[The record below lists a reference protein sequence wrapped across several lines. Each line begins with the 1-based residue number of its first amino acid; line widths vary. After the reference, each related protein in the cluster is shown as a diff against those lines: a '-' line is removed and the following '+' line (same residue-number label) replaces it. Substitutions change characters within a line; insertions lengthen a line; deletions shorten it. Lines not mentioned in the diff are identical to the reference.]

1 VLTAASDVTSTSTQ
15 IYKVLLSLF
24 TSAGSIWALCN
35 KVPVV
40 IGKQANFPEVR
51 QLSIVL
57 TVVFIAL
64 IVGGFGPPQEQLL
77 EGIAILATTIGT
89 SLFFIVLQHSRKY
102 KPATIPI
109 WMMLMFFLYTCAISC
124 GVTSASVYVLLKSTD
139 QAAISI
145 RGQVPDQGK
154 VK

>member
-1 VLTAASDVTSTSTQ
+1 MLTAASDVTSTSTQ

-64 IVGGFGPPQEQLL
+64 IVGGLGQPQEQLL
-77 EGIAILATTIGT
+77 EGIAITATAAGT
-89 SLFFIVLQHSRKY
+89 TLFFVVLQHSRKY
-102 KPATIPI
+102 KPATMPI
-109 WMMLMFFLYTCAISC
+109 WMMLLFFLYTLRIPLKVNAIPGS
-124 GVTSASVYVLLKSTD
+124 
-139 QAAISI
+139 
-145 RGQVPDQGK
+145 R
-154 VK
+154 